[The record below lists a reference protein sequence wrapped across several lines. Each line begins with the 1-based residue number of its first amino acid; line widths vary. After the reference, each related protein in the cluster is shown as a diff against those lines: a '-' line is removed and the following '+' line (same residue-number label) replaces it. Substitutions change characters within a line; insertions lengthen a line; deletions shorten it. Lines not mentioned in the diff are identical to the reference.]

1 MKKVMKDIQYTEKS
15 NELHIDLPFSP
26 ERIKIEKVK
35 KLVHNIHEKTEYI
48 IHTINYYKHYIID

>member
-26 ERIKIEKVK
+26 QKNK
-35 KLVHNIHEKTEYI
+35 N
-48 IHTINYYKHYIID
+48 